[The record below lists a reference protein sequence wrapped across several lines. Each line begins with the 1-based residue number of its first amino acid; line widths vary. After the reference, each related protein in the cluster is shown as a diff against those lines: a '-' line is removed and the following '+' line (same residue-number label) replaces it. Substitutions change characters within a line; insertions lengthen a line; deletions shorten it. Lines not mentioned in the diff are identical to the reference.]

1 MATHAVGRAQR
12 VVVVDV
18 AGGAGRRV
26 RRHVRARQ
34 REPVYSVI
42 KRRAVPAHR
51 RVAVRAIRRCERRAG
66 SRVHRVVGLLPIG
79 QVAAGVPAGVRSD
92 LQIVVVVDVTRGAGH
107 IRMAVCQEEPRDAV
121 IERHVCPSRR
131 IVAGRA
137 ERSRK
142 GRSRLGVRRV
152 VGLLPGRQV
161 AARVPAIIWPNLQI
175 VVVVDV
181 ARSAGHIGV
190 PVRQQKARGAVI
202 EFRSEPVV
210 KIVAALAFARRKSRP
225 RARVRR
231 IRRLLPFFQVARFA
245 SRRQSVEDSRRGS
258 LVALLAGHG
267 RVRAKQRE
275 AILVI
280 LHLLYGNVPALD
292 RVAQLAIRTHLPAV
306 NIRVAVGAILSHVGE
321 DRLYVALHTRY
332 FFVHAAQRIVRLVV
346 IKLRHRADRAPARR
360 RVTVFARNRQRPVR
374 TPRGFVRML
383 LRVGNL
389 VCDSRNCR
397 CQKIMVS
404 ARQHQQHPENELG
417 DSSRNSSPTPQLG
430 IAVIKTA
437 KFPALLLD
445 RRAVATVRMYRSWPM
460 HKTVKKLRAIY
471 RLQEAISRP
480 RHSMN
485 ARITTILSS
494 IVHKRTT

>member
-1 MATHAVGRAQR
+1 
-12 VVVVDV
+12 V
-18 AGGAGRRV
+18 ARGAGSRV

-34 REPVYSVI
+34 REPGHAVV
-42 KRRAVPAHR
+42 KRSAVPAHR
-51 RVAVRAIRRCERRAG
+51 RVAVRAIYRCERRAG
-66 SRVHRVVGLLPIG
+66 SRVHRVVGLLPVD
-79 QVAAGVPAGVRSD
+79 QVAARVPAGVRSN
-92 LQIVVVVDVTRGAGH
+92 LQIVVVVDVARGAGH
-107 IRMAVCQEEPRDAV
+107 IRMAVRQQKAGGAV
-121 IERHVCPSRR
+121 IERHVCPGRR
-131 IVAGRA
+131 IVAVRTQ
-137 ERSRK
+137 RSRK
-142 GRSRLGVRRV
+142 CRSRLRV
-152 VGLLPGRQV
+152 GRIVGLLPSGQV

-181 ARSAGHIGV
+181 ARSAGHIRV

-210 KIVAALAFARRKSRP
+210 KIVATLAVARRKSRP

-231 IRRLLPFFQVARFA
+231 IRRLLPFFQVTRFA

-306 NIRVAVGAILSHVGE
+306 NIRVAVGAILSHVRE
-321 DRLYVALHTRY
+321 DWLYVALNTRY
-332 FFVHAAQRIVRLVV
+332 FFVHAAQWIVRLVV
-346 IKLRHRADRAPARR
+346 IKLRHRADRTPARR

-389 VCDSRNCR
+389 VWDSRNCR

-404 ARQHQQHPENELG
+404 AGKKQQRPENELG

-430 IAVIKTA
+430 LRLYKTA

-445 RRAVATVRMYRSWPM
+445 RRPVATVRMYRFWPM

-471 RLQEAISRP
+471 GPREAILRP
-480 RHSMN
+480 QHMLD
-485 ARITTILSS
+485 ARTTTILSS
-494 IVHKRTT
+494 IVHKRTTYKLNWR